1 MRLAIVLATLLL
13 VSPLVAGAQSRTAD
27 EQAFFEIYRE
37 LVEINTTDS
46 VGDNTKAAE
55 AMAAR
60 LRAAGFPAADVRVL
74 APHPKKGNLVARL
87 RGTGSKKP
95 LLLLAHIDVVEAR
108 REDWSFDPFTLL
120 EKDGYFYG
128 RGTSDD
134 KAMAAIF
141 VDTFIRLKREGFTP
155 TRDLILALTA
165 DEELGSTSKYNG
177 VRWLLANHRPLIEAG
192 MVINEGG
199 GGELRGGRHLVNRLQ
214 TSEKVPLS
222 YRLEVTNAGGHSSR
236 PTKDNAIYQLAE
248 GLGRLAKFDFPIRIN
263 DATRLYF
270 ERTATLH
277 SGRLAD
283 DMRAVA
289 RPTPDADALARLS
302 ADTAYNALLRTTCV
316 ATRLEGGHANN
327 ALPQMARAVVNCR
340 ILPDH
345 PAEDVQRT
353 LAQVVG
359 GAPITVTPM
368 GEPFNS
374 PPSPLDADLLARVER
389 LTTEMWP
396 GTLVIP
402 SMSTGATD
410 SRWLRAAGIPAYGVS
425 GLFQSESR
433 AHGRDERIGVKDLY
447 AGRQFLHRL
456 VKELAS
462 AN

>member
-1 MRLAIVLATLLL
+1 MRLVIVLATLLL

-46 VGDNTKAAE
+46 VGDNTRAAE

-60 LRAAGFPAADVRVL
+60 LRAAGFPAADVQVL

-248 GLGRLAKFDFPIRIN
+248 GLGRLAKFDFPIRMN

-289 RPTPDADALARLS
+289 RPTPDPDALARLS